1 MKRTERFNNYFPL
14 HTAKKLKSREVDD
27 ENSIENKNSF
37 IQSIEDQNGV
47 NVDFDVE
54 YEKLFDQ
61 NVHED
66 SCHRILLSNSD
77 CQTSLVLESFHFM
90 KIVYAIVDFMRD
102 PDCSLEKD
110 DSLPLFNSAEI
121 TKGDW
126 ARGFHS
132 LCNNF
137 LISEKAENALLNYL
151 YNTTGDVINFPVAL
165 TNRGQNRARK
175 LLCQNSFGDEV
186 DDEDVDGDEDSL
198 SFTQPNTISKIK
210 DYDRKGSRWLE
221 FHQCPNDCCV
231 FVGEQEKLF
240 ACVICNSR
248 RYRPCTRSKCG
259 GKGKDDCEHLLN
271 DGIAYKSMYYRLL
284 IPLLTDLIET
294 EYFVSALHYKTEC
307 IPIGSEDFYSDILD
321 GSVAIEH
328 LDGMEKNYN
337 AWCKENKATT
347 STPVNLLLMEFYD
360 GGQLFHWKTC
370 NFWGLFTSIVNLPP
384 TYRGKVGISTFLSAL
399 YGGKH
404 LLAERFLFTDLY
416 CEELRALYQGFD
428 YVSISGK
435 RFFVQARLIFH
446 SLDTK
451 AMEPVFNMQSM
462 STSKFG
468 CPYCRNA
475 HGLNNS
481 FKTCYAGNRNF
492 LPWNHYL
499 RYFGQSGLC
508 CPFNFYGPDSKNWF
522 LEEKF
527 LSSTEPITAES
538 LLNGKRKTAQDLV
551 LCKPCDRDQLRAEQ
565 ILSFLREKTS
575 SYSWYHRD
583 SGFDFEDISKTTGG
597 IRNHIFYRHFDFRP
611 QVVYR
616 RITKEEHLKSACE
629 AREKN
634 LNRTKK
640 EHVDGFLGLWPFDR
654 LPYSNLPQNSSP
666 PPDHSIKG
674 VVQHCLEYMLG
685 FYKEKQ
691 PLRRTYP
698 KKNSQKSQEVNGGDE
713 SKDDYIP
720 IYRPSYHS
728 VKAPYSCTTKQFE
741 RVHAWLQCVLI
752 PIGIGDR
759 SDWILDLNHFRMFK
773 ISQWKILISVYWDF
787 LISILTD
794 IDEWYRLFFRM
805 VGDKI
810 RKLLAFSVA
819 KESID
824 QLQGEVIEMICLWE
838 GLFPISENYFQLHQI
853 MDLVSSIPLF
863 GSMHSWAEL
872 CGEQA
877 LGKLKTIKKR
887 INSGGV
893 SYERNIMN
901 RQVNVELNDMRR
913 FYSKSVNTSKQKER
927 NYKSKVYFDVEQNR
941 LKFKLMQFDLYDAEK
956 LNSTQ
961 QSLSTHEINFLVDIL
976 LMEVRKRYNGDKD
989 TCTSKSPLY
998 SCILKG
1004 RKKKQ
1009 ADSSAYILESALGSD
1024 LYSEEE
1030 KAIAKALLSYTP
1042 IFQSKAWIYGLQFRS
1057 RGSQCREYLNS
1068 VPQTV
1073 KYGGSTFN
1081 DQKVLSW
1088 DHKSNLSCW
1097 CIFQQSDFNTSTTQ
1111 YHYGQLNAFFEIN
1124 IGDSSI
1130 DGLLL
1135 ASVTSYL
1142 FQRRAPN
1149 VDVVNANESMN
1160 PQIVFVALQDIF
1172 PTLIATL
1179 PIGPDGKA
1187 IRLNQ
1192 KTTEYHDQ
1200 VTSEKIEPHHSFM
1213 FKMNPDKISRFPK
1226 YRSWSMYLKSPM
1238 PIMDVP
1244 KDPIRKYS
1252 SVMHSNRSEQ
1262 IRNRRNGI
1270 ILGRPI
1276 TSYSSENNT
1285 ANPIIKL
1292 TSNPSSHH
1300 DQFFMENIID
1310 LSTDTIDLSDG
1321 DEGAN
1326 KTSITIECVRHLP
1339 SYEKPSLRNIS
1350 LIQGDDLNIP
1360 TIFNHKDAY
1369 VIIKK
1374 YKIEMTVGKL
1384 KCLQPTTWLN
1394 DEVINFYTNMIMEDL
1409 LETNGI
1415 YSCNTFFMS
1424 KLFPENERYDFEA
1437 VRRWTKNIDIFSLK
1451 KIFIPINIDNR
1462 HWTLVY
1468 IDVHNKSIFYYD
1480 SLGDAGYTYV
1490 YYTQKVRESF

>member
-1 MKRTERFNNYFPL
+1 M
-14 HTAKKLKSREVDD
+14 
-27 ENSIENKNSF
+27 
-37 IQSIEDQNGV
+37 
-47 NVDFDVE
+47 
-54 YEKLFDQ
+54 
-61 NVHED
+61 
-66 SCHRILLSNSD
+66 
-77 CQTSLVLESFHFM
+77 ESFNFIE
-90 KIVYAIVDFMRD
+90 IVYAILDFMKD
-102 PDCSLEKD
+102 AKCSLEKD
-110 DSLPLFNSAEI
+110 DSIPLFNTSEI

-132 LCNNF
+132 LCSNF
-137 LISEKAENALLNYL
+137 SISEKAENALINYL
-151 YNTTGDVINFPVAL
+151 YNTTGNVINFPVAL
-165 TNRGQNRARK
+165 TNSGQNRARK
-175 LLCQNSFGDEV
+175 LLCQHVDEL
-186 DDEDVDGDEDSL
+186 DDKNDDLVDGDDSI
-198 SFTQPNTISKIK
+198 SFTDPNTISKIK

-221 FHQCPNDCCV
+221 IHQCPNDCCV
-231 FVGEQEKLF
+231 YVGENEKLF

-248 RYRPCTRSKCG
+248 RYRPCARSKCA
-259 GKGKDDCEHLLN
+259 GKGKDECEHLHS
-271 DGIAYKSMYYRLL
+271 DGVAYKSMYYRLL

-294 EYFVSALHYKTEC
+294 EYFVSALHYQNEC
-307 IPIGSEDFYSDILD
+307 IPIGAEDFYSDILD

-328 LDGMEKNYN
+328 LDEMEKNYN
-337 AWCKENKATT
+337 AWCKESKAIT

-416 CEELRALYQGFD
+416 CEELRTLYQGYD

-481 FKTCYAGNRNF
+481 FKVCYAGNRNF

-634 LNRTKK
+634 LNRIKK

-691 PLRRTYP
+691 PLRRTFP

-961 QSLSTHEINFLVDIL
+961 RSLSTHEINFLVDIL

-1009 ADSSAYILESALGSD
+1009 ADSSAYLLESALVQ
-1024 LYSEEE
+1024 
-1030 KAIAKALLSYTP
+1030 I
-1042 IFQSKAWIYGLQFRS
+1042 
-1057 RGSQCREYLNS
+1057 
-1068 VPQTV
+1068 
-1073 KYGGSTFN
+1073 
-1081 DQKVLSW
+1081 
-1088 DHKSNLSCW
+1088 
-1097 CIFQQSDFNTSTTQ
+1097 CI
-1111 YHYGQLNAFFEIN
+1111 
-1124 IGDSSI
+1124 
-1130 DGLLL
+1130 
-1135 ASVTSYL
+1135 
-1142 FQRRAPN
+1142 
-1149 VDVVNANESMN
+1149 
-1160 PQIVFVALQDIF
+1160 
-1172 PTLIATL
+1172 
-1179 PIGPDGKA
+1179 
-1187 IRLNQ
+1187 
-1192 KTTEYHDQ
+1192 
-1200 VTSEKIEPHHSFM
+1200 
-1213 FKMNPDKISRFPK
+1213 PK
-1226 YRSWSMYLKSPM
+1226 K
-1238 PIMDVP
+1238 
-1244 KDPIRKYS
+1244 K
-1252 SVMHSNRSEQ
+1252 
-1262 IRNRRNGI
+1262 
-1270 ILGRPI
+1270 
-1276 TSYSSENNT
+1276 
-1285 ANPIIKL
+1285 
-1292 TSNPSSHH
+1292 
-1300 DQFFMENIID
+1300 
-1310 LSTDTIDLSDG
+1310 
-1321 DEGAN
+1321 
-1326 KTSITIECVRHLP
+1326 
-1339 SYEKPSLRNIS
+1339 KP
-1350 LIQGDDLNIP
+1350 
-1360 TIFNHKDAY
+1360 
-1369 VIIKK
+1369 
-1374 YKIEMTVGKL
+1374 
-1384 KCLQPTTWLN
+1384 
-1394 DEVINFYTNMIMEDL
+1394 
-1409 LETNGI
+1409 
-1415 YSCNTFFMS
+1415 
-1424 KLFPENERYDFEA
+1424 
-1437 VRRWTKNIDIFSLK
+1437 
-1451 KIFIPINIDNR
+1451 
-1462 HWTLVY
+1462 
-1468 IDVHNKSIFYYD
+1468 
-1480 SLGDAGYTYV
+1480 
-1490 YYTQKVRESF
+1490 